1 MKTGKGKNLKDIVEP
16 LGSIG
21 IEHYNE
27 GIEVDHCEEGKIR
40 KLDLIAFKYDE
51 SPELGK
57 RIADECD
64 KSGKLRK
71 TIEDLEDEIKDKDII
86 AALIYRLD
94 DIYKK
99 YWLK

>member
-1 MKTGKGKNLKDIVEP
+1 MKKTLKEIVEP

-21 IEHYNE
+21 IEHYDE
-27 GIEVDHCEEGKIR
+27 GRIISTKCEEGIM
-40 KLDLIAFKYDE
+40 KLDLIALKYDE

-57 RIADECD
+57 KIADECD

-71 TIEDLEDEIKDKDII
+71 AIEDLEDEIKDKDVI

-94 DIYKK
+94 DIYRK
-99 YWLK
+99 YFG